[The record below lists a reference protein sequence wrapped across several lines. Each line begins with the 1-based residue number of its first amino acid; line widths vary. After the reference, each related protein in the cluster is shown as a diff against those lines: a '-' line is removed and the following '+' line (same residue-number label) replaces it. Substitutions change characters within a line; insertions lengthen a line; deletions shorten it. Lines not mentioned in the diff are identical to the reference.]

1 VSAADS
7 PAAPGS
13 ASVAASDPAPRSASA
28 TAAAA
33 PGAAS
38 GATPGTASVVASFTA
53 FADRAIAELAGGLGD
68 ELRAHATGLGDGSHV
83 NAEFA
88 AEIEAAAVAPLRDLL
103 ARPGKRA
110 RPLLAMASAALH
122 GGDPLRADVVV
133 PPELL
138 HAASLAWDDLEDDS
152 DQRRGEPAL
161 HVHYGR
167 DVATNAGGLLVALA
181 LDRIA
186 RAVPAAVGLAT
197 ATLLRAHVG
206 QAADLAAHAGRKRRR
221 GMPAYLGCAALKSG
235 ALFEFAIAWGA
246 ATAGR
251 TAEPA
256 LLGLARELAVA
267 LQLRDDC
274 LAWTPAGVAGKTSHD
289 DIVEGKLGFPLL
301 HALAEL
307 PPAAA
312 DELAAA
318 IGDPSRADRARHLV
332 GQTGAVERGLAL
344 ARARITAAGDAC
356 RAAFAGTPRAALL
369 DHLLTAV
376 QSQL

>member
-1 VSAADS
+1 MSAAES
-7 PAAPGS
+7 PAP
-13 ASVAASDPAPRSASA
+13 V
-28 TAAAA
+28 
-33 PGAAS
+33 
-38 GATPGTASVVASFTA
+38 TASVVAPFTASFVASFTA
-53 FADRAIAELAGGLGD
+53 FADRAIADLAAGLGD
-68 ELRAHATGLGDGSHV
+68 ELRAHAGGLGEGAALD
-83 NAEFA
+83 AELA
-88 AEIEAAAVAPLRDLL
+88 AEIEAAAVPPHPSLL

-133 PPELL
+133 PTELL

-152 DQRRGEPAL
+152 EQRRGEPAL
-161 HVHYGR
+161 HVEHGR
-167 DVATNAGGLLVALA
+167 DVAINAGGLLVALA
-181 LDRIA
+181 LERIA
-186 RAVPAAVGLAT
+186 RTAPAAVGLAT
-197 ATLLRAHVG
+197 AMLVRAHVG

-221 GMPAYLGCAALKSG
+221 GMPAYLGCAQLKSG
-235 ALFEFAIAWGA
+235 ALFEFAVVWGA

-256 LLGLARELAVA
+256 LVALARELAVA

-289 DIVEGKLGFPLL
+289 DLVEGKLGFPLL

-307 PPAAA
+307 PPPAAA
-312 DELAAA
+312 ELADA
-318 IGDPSRADRARHLV
+318 IGDRSRADRARDLV

-344 ARARITAAGDAC
+344 ARARITTAGDAC
-356 RAAFAGTPRAALL
+356 RAAFAGSPRGAILE
-369 DHLLTAV
+369 HLLAAV